1 MTSPWDALVDS
12 YDSKKITRRLWIR
25 DDVYVAAVQD
35 LFNVGGTLLD
45 VGCGAGS
52 ISLPLS
58 TQFRVHSLD
67 FSRSMLD
74 RVRVRAKE
82 SGREISAVHA
92 DSGQI
97 PFKDHVFDGTLCK
110 FALWPVP
117 DPEETMR
124 EMVRVTKKDGTI
136 VIVEVDR
143 KQNGYTLSLRS
154 KAIYRAYIAI
164 KRLDG
169 WDHTHTWKVIRET
182 TEGNPKINLD
192 FAKDVLENCGCEII
206 HVDTS
211 IKERISGVLS
221 RMCGDV
227 ESNGYFLIGAKK

>member
-25 DDVYVAAVQD
+25 DDVYVAAVRD
-35 LFNVGGTLLD
+35 LFNEGGTLLD

-74 RVRVRAKE
+74 RVQVRAKE
-82 SGREISAVHA
+82 SGNDISAVHA

-97 PFKDHVFDGTLCK
+97 PYKDQVFDGTLCK

-117 DPEETMR
+117 DPEEAMR

-136 VIVEVDR
+136 AILEVDR
-143 KQNGYTLSLRS
+143 KQTEYTMALRT
-154 KAIYRAYIAI
+154 KLIYRAYSAI
-164 KRLDG
+164 KRLNG
-169 WDHTHTWKVIRET
+169 ADHAQTWKVIRGT
-182 TEGNPKINLD
+182 TGGNPKINLD
-192 FAKDVLENCGCEII
+192 FTREVLEDCGCEIM

-221 RMCGDV
+221 RMCGDID
-227 ESNGYFLIGAKK
+227 SNGYFLIGAKK

>member
-25 DDVYVAAVQD
+25 DDVYVAAVRD
-35 LFNVGGTLLD
+35 LFNEGGTLLD

-52 ISLPLS
+52 ISIPLS
-58 TQFRVHSLD
+58 TQFQVHSLD
-67 FSRSMLD
+67 FSRQMLD
-74 RVRVRAKE
+74 RVKMRAEK
-82 SGREISAVHA
+82 SGSKISAVHA

-97 PFKDHVFDGTLCK
+97 PFKDQVFDGTLCK

-136 VIVEVDR
+136 AILEVDR
-143 KQNGYTLSLRS
+143 KQNGYTMSLRT
-154 KAIYRAYIAI
+154 KLIYRAYTAI
-164 KRLDG
+164 KHLNSEDNA
-169 WDHTHTWKVIRET
+169 HTWKVLRET
-182 TEGNPKINLD
+182 TGGNPKINLD
-192 FAKDVLENCGCEII
+192 FAKKVLEDCGCEIV
-206 HVDTS
+206 HVDTD
-211 IKERISGVLS
+211 IKEKISGVLS
-221 RMCGDV
+221 RMCGNI